1 MQLCT
6 YFDGRYAPR
15 ALLMLRS
22 LVEVFPR
29 AEVTALALDEG
40 AMALAPHAPSST
52 RFVTL
57 ADLLAAD
64 ASLATARASGP
75 ERGFLMTVKPAWLT
89 WVLRGLPPG
98 STLTY
103 VDADMT
109 FLAPLDEAI
118 AEADAASVVLSP
130 QRFAVGPGP
139 ERIWGRYNAGWLGL
153 RHDATALGFLSD
165 WRRDCIGRMSPG
177 YSNQRFLDRAEAL
190 YPGVRVLAH
199 RGVNVGP
206 WNVAGL
212 HLSERDG
219 SVVVDGRPL
228 VAYHMAGLFPLPFG
242 RCATGV
248 TGRVL
253 RGPLEQRVYLPYL
266 DRLRSA
272 ARELGIAPA
281 QALGRVEW
289 PKGFRERW
297 RRRLVL
303 LRGWARGGALA
314 FEA

>member
-22 LVEVFPR
+22 LLDVCPR
-29 AEVTALALDEG
+29 AQVTALALDEG
-40 AMALAPHAPSST
+40 AMALASHAPAST
-52 RFVTL
+52 RFVPL

-64 ASLATARASGP
+64 TALAAARASGP
-75 ERGFLMTVKPAWLT
+75 ERGWLMTVKPAWLA
-89 WVLRGLPPG
+89 WVLRGLPLG

-103 VDADMT
+103 VDADMN
-109 FLAPLDEAI
+109 FLAPPDEAI

-130 QRFAVGPGP
+130 QRFAVGPQP

-153 RHDATALGFLSD
+153 RHDATVLGFLTD
-165 WRRDCIGRMSPG
+165 WRRDCLGRMSPH
-177 YSNQRFLDRAEAL
+177 YSNQRFLDGAQSL
-190 YPGVRVLAH
+190 YPGGRVLAH
-199 RGVNVGP
+199 PGVNVGP
-206 WNVAGL
+206 WNVGGL
-212 HLSERDG
+212 QLSERDG
-219 SVVVDGRPL
+219 SVFVDGRPL

-266 DRLRSA
+266 VNLRSA
-272 ARELGIAPA
+272 ARELGVAPA

-289 PKGFRERW
+289 PRRFRERW

-314 FEA
+314 FEV